1 MLSLTMSD
9 QPYDVG
15 DDTAAVA
22 AAESA
27 REPLVSIRDLRVQF
41 ATRAGSIAAV
51 NGVSFD
57 VDPGRVLCI
66 LGESGSG
73 KSVTLRAI
81 AGILPKA
88 TTTVEGQINFGG
100 TDLVGLPER
109 EMRNIRG
116 ARVSMIFQEP
126 MTALDPVFTVG
137 SQIAESIVRHEHVS
151 WNKARA
157 RALELLELVQI
168 PSAARRMKAY
178 PHEMS
183 GGMRQRA
190 MIALALACKPDLLLA
205 DEPTTALDV
214 TVQIQIV
221 LLLRELQRELG
232 MAVMF
237 VTHDVGVA
245 AEIADE
251 LAVMYAGRFVE
262 HGPAVDVIERPHHPY
277 TAGLLA
283 STVHGAKRGSILQ
296 PIPGMPPD
304 LTRMPP
310 GCAFAPRCLHAEN
323 ACGEAVPETLT
334 IGNQTVACR
343 RQGDP
348 APLGPLG

>member
-1 MLSLTMSD
+1 MLSPPRPEPAFVTED
-9 QPYDVG
+9 AGP
-15 DDTAAVA
+15 AASPVPSNA
-22 AAESA
+22 P
-27 REPLVSIRDLRVQF
+27 PLVSVRDLSVRF

-57 VDPGRVLCI
+57 VAPGRVLSI

-73 KSVTLRAI
+73 KSVTMRAI
-81 AGILPKA
+81 AGILPKR
-88 TTTVEGQINFGG
+88 TTTIEGRIDFGG
-100 TDLVGLPER
+100 TNLVGLPEAQ
-109 EMRNIRG
+109 MRGIRG
-116 ARVSMIFQEP
+116 ARIAMIFQEP

-137 SQIAESIVRHEHVS
+137 SQIAESIVRHEGAS
-151 WNKARA
+151 WDAARK

-168 PSAARRMKAY
+168 PSAGRRMKAY

-190 MIALALACKPDLLLA
+190 MIALALACKPELLLA

-262 HGPAVDVIERPHHPY
+262 HGPAVDVIEQPLHPY

-283 STVHGAKRGSILQ
+283 STVHGAKRGTTLQ

-304 LTRMPP
+304 LTQMPP
-310 GCAFAPRCLHAEN
+310 GCAFAPRCPYAED
-323 ACGEAVPETLT
+323 ACQAAVPESLVRGDQ
-334 IGNQTVACR
+334 IVACR
-343 RQGDP
+343 RQAGP